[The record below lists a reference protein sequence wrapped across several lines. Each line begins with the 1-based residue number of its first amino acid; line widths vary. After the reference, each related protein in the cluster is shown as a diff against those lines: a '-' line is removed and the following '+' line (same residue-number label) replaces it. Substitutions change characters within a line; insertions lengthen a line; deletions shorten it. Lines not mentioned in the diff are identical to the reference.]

1 MYSTSELDEVKRAR
15 EAAESAK
22 QNPAA
27 PTIFSKIL
35 DKSIPADI
43 LHEDEHVSPDESVL
57 LYIYFDPFLTHNWE
71 PAVLVHYVALI
82 GNLSIV

>member
-1 MYSTSELDEVKRAR
+1 MYSTSESDEVKRAR

-57 LYIYFDPFLTHNWE
+57 LIYINFDPFLSHTLANAE
-71 PAVLVHYVALI
+71 SPLPQP
-82 GNLSIV
+82 